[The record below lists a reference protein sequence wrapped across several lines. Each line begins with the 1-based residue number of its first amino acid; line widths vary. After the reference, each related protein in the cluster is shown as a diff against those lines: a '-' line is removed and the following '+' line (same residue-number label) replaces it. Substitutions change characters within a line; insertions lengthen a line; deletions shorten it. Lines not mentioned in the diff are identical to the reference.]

1 MAVFVEK
8 ILTSRHLVGSWE
20 GGGEGALG
28 RKSKENHFRNGG
40 KTLRAAV
47 ETKTSQTQNTQTQKT
62 TRFLQ
67 HLFVIYYK
75 VRKIGNSWDNVAD
88 WLPGN
93 LFWILCKTFETG
105 ENFSWE
111 AFTKLDLEIQRY
123 PKQTYHCKHIL
134 RYCKNKYFTFNNRLL
149 VQEHKLL
156 CVIWSISIKV

>member
-1 MAVFVEK
+1 MRTTSWVAVFVEK
-8 ILTSRHLVGSWE
+8 ILTFSALVGSWE

-47 ETKTSQTQNTQTQKT
+47 ETKTSQTQNTRTQKT

-93 LFWILCKTFETG
+93 LF
-105 ENFSWE
+105 
-111 AFTKLDLEIQRY
+111 
-123 PKQTYHCKHIL
+123 
-134 RYCKNKYFTFNNRLL
+134 
-149 VQEHKLL
+149 
-156 CVIWSISIKV
+156 

>member
-1 MAVFVEK
+1 MQSEYTQYVNQCFAHNELGGSFCRK
-8 ILTSRHLVGSWE
+8 DFNLTGIRGELG

-47 ETKTSQTQNTQTQKT
+47 ETKTSQTQNTRTQKT

-88 WLPGN
+88 WLLGN
-93 LFWILCKTFETG
+93 LF
-105 ENFSWE
+105 
-111 AFTKLDLEIQRY
+111 
-123 PKQTYHCKHIL
+123 
-134 RYCKNKYFTFNNRLL
+134 
-149 VQEHKLL
+149 
-156 CVIWSISIKV
+156 